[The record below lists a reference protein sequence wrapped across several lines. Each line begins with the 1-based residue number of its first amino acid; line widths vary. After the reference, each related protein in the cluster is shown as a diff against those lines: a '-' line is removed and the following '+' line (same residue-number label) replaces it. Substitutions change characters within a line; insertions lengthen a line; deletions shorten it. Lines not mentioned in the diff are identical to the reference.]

1 MQSDTPWGKKIK
13 WLSNEIDMLFLLK
26 AVIGTTAI
34 KTAGAIKDGSL
45 YLLTPLSFQ
54 WFDCTVQDLFA
65 TAQDGWLIAL
75 VGKCF
80 YLRVILHYGGSG
92 EV

>member
-34 KTAGAIKDGSL
+34 KTAGAINDGSL
-45 YLLTPLSFQ
+45 YLLTPLSF
-54 WFDCTVQDLFA
+54 
-65 TAQDGWLIAL
+65 
-75 VGKCF
+75 
-80 YLRVILHYGGSG
+80 
-92 EV
+92 